1 MFNINKSDTIKTN
14 TLNIL
19 NMCYEKAINGLPTSK
34 SCFELADE
42 YLKKHGTP
50 ECAIKE
56 FIKWQVAKCTTSGFI
71 TSLGGILTLPVAIPA
86 NLTTVWYVQL
96 RMIAII
102 AVLSGFDPTDD
113 DVTTLAFIC
122 LTGSSASKVFREAG
136 VNAATKITKNMIG
149 KIPGTIL
156 TKINQKVGMRLIT
169 KTGTTGIVNIGKAV
183 PVAGGIIGG
192 SIDFVTT
199 KAIAAKAKKIFLLNE
214 LD

>member
-1 MFNINKSDTIKTN
+1 MDKSNI
-14 TLNIL
+14 LNVL
-19 NMCYEKAINGLPTSK
+19 NMCYEKAIDGLPTSK
-34 SCFELADE
+34 SCYELADE
-42 YLKKHGTP
+42 YLKKHKTT
-50 ECAIKE
+50 ERAIKE
-56 FIKWQVAKCTTSGFI
+56 FIKWQVAKCTTSGFL

-96 RMIAII
+96 RMIATI

-122 LTGSSASKVFREAG
+122 LTGSSASKVFRESG
-136 VNAATKITKNMIG
+136 VKVATKITKNMIG
-149 KIPGTIL
+149 KVPGAVL

-169 KTGTTGIVNIGKAV
+169 KAGTTGIVNLGKAI
-183 PVAGGIIGG
+183 PVAGGIVGG

-199 KAIAAKAKKIFLLNE
+199 KAIAAKAQKLFFLNI